1 MLLPQDIL
9 LRRAADV
16 LEAFYTLPKSHQT
29 PTGPLNHISPGLYY
43 CGPRSPALFFTP
55 QGAFTP
61 ARFNSGFSASMVSP
75 TKANQ
80 ADVGKV
86 TSVMEEDG
94 SSTGGV
100 SRCSSRETIV
110 HQQHSMDP
118 GGPTSNHSVFQ
129 FPNIPTDHGASG
141 MIDIKPQIEASGGLK
156 PKPFVPAGHSMYSA
170 AVAMPSYIQVGHQGP
185 YQHPMHMPM
194 HMMQNPMISHADAS
208 AHGIMYSGPGGEGSN
223 TNNNNSTHESTNP
236 IPSMAINSIHLIP
249 PSPGLFN
256 MPPTGESNTDVAM
269 DTYVKFCT
277 KCVKT
282 MDVFLMLLA
291 VPGGNRTLFHC
302 VFQSHYHI

>member
-1 MLLPQDIL
+1 
-9 LRRAADV
+9 
-16 LEAFYTLPKSHQT
+16 
-29 PTGPLNHISPGLYY
+29 
-43 CGPRSPALFFTP
+43 
-55 QGAFTP
+55 
-61 ARFNSGFSASMVSP
+61 
-75 TKANQ
+75 
-80 ADVGKV
+80 
-86 TSVMEEDG
+86 
-94 SSTGGV
+94 
-100 SRCSSRETIV
+100 
-110 HQQHSMDP
+110 
-118 GGPTSNHSVFQ
+118 
-129 FPNIPTDHGASG
+129 

-156 PKPFVPAGHSMYSA
+156 SKPFVPAGHSMYSAA

-194 HMMQNPMISHADAS
+194 HMMQNPMISHTDAS
-208 AHGIMYSGPGGEGSN
+208 AHGIMYAGGPGGEGSN

-236 IPSMAINSIHLIP
+236 IPSMTINSIHLIP

-291 VPGGNRTLFHC
+291 VPGRNRTLFCC
-302 VFQSHYHI
+302 VFQSHYRV